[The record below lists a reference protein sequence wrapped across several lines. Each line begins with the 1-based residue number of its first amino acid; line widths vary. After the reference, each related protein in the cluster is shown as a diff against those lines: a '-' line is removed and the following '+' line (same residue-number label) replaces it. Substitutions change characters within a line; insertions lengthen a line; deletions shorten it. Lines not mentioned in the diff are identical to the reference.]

1 MVLSL
6 LRHVLSLLRHG
17 TESVTSL
24 LRHGAESVTSCT
36 ESVMSWY

>member
-6 LRHVLSLLRHG
+6 LRHVLSLLRYG

-24 LRHGAESVTSCT
+24 LRHGAESVTL
-36 ESVMSWY
+36 WY